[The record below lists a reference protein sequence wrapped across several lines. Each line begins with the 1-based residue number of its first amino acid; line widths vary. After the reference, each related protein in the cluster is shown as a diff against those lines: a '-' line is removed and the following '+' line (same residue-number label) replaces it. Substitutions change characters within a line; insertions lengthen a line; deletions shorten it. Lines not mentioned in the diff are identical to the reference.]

1 MAQDLYNNIYSR
13 FHSVREYLAPILK
26 DSKFKETGCLTPEE
40 FVAAGEFLVYKCPT
54 WSWESGLKEKQRDYL
69 PSDKQFLVTRNVPC
83 LRRAKQMEFTDNDDQ
98 DTKMIQT
105 EDEGEEDA
113 WTYTHSS
120 RVTQTMDEMAQH
132 ILDDEELEEE
142 ARRHMASLKVDDNN
156 AQQPALEDI
165 PDIDDIPDMEDDQ
178 VEEEEDPAIATQA
191 HDDTNN
197 DKILQVRTYDVF
209 ITYDKYYQTPRI
221 WIFGYDEQ
229 RRPLTSQQVFED
241 VNQDYVKKTVTIEP
255 HPHLNLNLASIHP
268 CKHAEV
274 MKKIIERLGNGVS
287 AGLTEQGE
295 EIRVDQY
302 LVIFLKFISSVVPT
316 IDYDH
321 TISA

>member
-1 MAQDLYNNIYSR
+1 
-13 FHSVREYLAPILK
+13 
-26 DSKFKETGCLTPEE
+26 
-40 FVAAGEFLVYKCPT
+40 
-54 WSWESGLKEKQRDYL
+54 
-69 PSDKQFLVTRNVPC
+69 
-83 LRRAKQMEFTDNDDQ
+83 
-98 DTKMIQT
+98 MI
-105 EDEGEEDA
+105 GVCF
-113 WTYTHSS
+113 SS
-120 RVTQTMDEMAQH
+120 
-132 ILDDEELEEE
+132 
-142 ARRHMASLKVDDNN
+142 
-156 AQQPALEDI
+156 
-165 PDIDDIPDMEDDQ
+165 
-178 VEEEEDPAIATQA
+178 
-191 HDDTNN
+191 

-221 WIFGYDEQ
+221 WLFGYDEQ

-241 VNQDYVKKTVTIEP
+241 VNQDYVKKTVTIDP

-287 AGLTEQGE
+287 AGLSVQGE